1 MSEVATEP
9 LSKAA
14 DASVLVVGVGAW
26 QGLGA
31 AIARRFAA
39 GGHPVVIAGR
49 NAQKLETTLAEL
61 KKTGALACS
70 VVGDAALA
78 ENARRFAAEAQR
90 LAPLAVAVHNAGGN
104 VPAQFLEVTEETF
117 TQHWREHALGGFQ
130 LAQAVLPLLAQN
142 GGGSLFFTGASAS
155 LRGKARF
162 ASFASAKAALRN
174 LAQSIA
180 REFGPQNIHV
190 GHVVV
195 DGGIAG
201 DRLLSRNP
209 QLRERRGEDGLLDP
223 DAIAEAYW
231 NLYHQQRSA
240 WTLELDLRPWNESF

>member
-1 MSEVATEP
+1 
-9 LSKAA
+9 
-14 DASVLVVGVGAW
+14 VGAW

-31 AIARRFAA
+31 ALARRFAG

-49 NAQKLETTLAEL
+49 NAQKLEATAAEL
-61 KKTGALACS
+61 KKGGARVSC

-78 ENARRFAAEAQR
+78 EDARRFAAAAEG

-104 VPAQFLEVTEETF
+104 EPAPFLEVSEERF
-117 TQHWREHALGGFQ
+117 TRHWREHALGGFQ
-130 LAQAVLPLLAQN
+130 LAQAALPLLLRN
-142 GGGSLFFTGASAS
+142 GGGSLFFSGASAS
-155 LRGKARF
+155 LRGKAMF
-162 ASFASAKAALRN
+162 APFASAKAALRN

-180 REFGPQNIHV
+180 REYGPQNIHV
-190 GHVVV
+190 AQVIV

-223 DAIAEAYW
+223 DAIADAYW
-231 NLYHQQRSA
+231 DLHHQQRSA
-240 WTLELDLRPWNESF
+240 WTLELDLRPWKESF

>member
-1 MSEVATEP
+1 MREVAGGS
-9 LSKAA
+9 LRKAA
-14 DASVLVVGVGAW
+14 DSSVLVVGVGAW

-31 AIARRFAA
+31 AIARRFAG

-49 NAQKLETTLAEL
+49 NAQKLEATAAEL
-61 KKTGALACS
+61 QRAGARASC

-78 ENARRFAAEAQR
+78 EDARRFAADAER

-104 VPAQFLEVTEETF
+104 EPAAFLEVGEERF
-117 TQHWREHALGGFQ
+117 ARHWREHALGGFHV
-130 LAQAVLPLLAQN
+130 AQAALPLLLRN

-155 LRGKARF
+155 LRGKAMF
-162 ASFASAKAALRN
+162 APFASAKAALRN

-190 GHVVV
+190 GHIIV

-231 NLYHQQRSA
+231 DLHHQQRSA
-240 WTLELDLRPWNESF
+240 WTLELDLRPWSESF